1 MVGEKLGSF
10 LIDGTLGVGAMGV
23 VYRATHEKTG
33 RLAAVKVVIKEV
45 AAKGNAYERFEREA
59 KILQQFRHKNI
70 VQFYAMG
77 RYQGTSYIA
86 MEFIAGNTLEQV
98 LADRPALPWTEV
110 ADLAIQVCDALAYA
124 HEHGVVHRDL
134 KPSNMMLNEK
144 GVLKLTDFGI
154 AKDLD
159 ATALTATGRT
169 LGTAAY
175 MAPEQIRGDSDISHK
190 TDLYQ
195 LGCVLYQFLTGR
207 MPFDGTSA
215 VAMMHGHLN
224 GERPVPSHKFKD
236 IPLALGSQLPDIPPA
251 MDELVVR
258 LMAKKAQDRPD
269 NASLIADR
277 LKEIREKLG
286 RGEAVP
292 KLWPYQRIFGSAS
305 PMPVVDAETK
315 ATKKKTTV
323 KRRTAP
329 TMRSEGGYVG
339 NSRQLLET
347 LGLVLALLLIGAFV
361 GYLFWPPSAKYLYE
375 HAEPLMASEH
385 RRDWV
390 TARDEY
396 LDPLDAKHPDNPYK
410 EKTRVWRDKLL
421 LTDTE
426 GRARMLQSQANT
438 GFNKPSGL
446 QEERFVQFHTLAS
459 AAEKRGDD
467 VAAVAAWEE
476 MASGLRPDDKDD
488 RPWFLLAKKRSS
500 DRTKEMALR
509 KSQVIELLT
518 RAKKAELEGKSVEAN
533 SILAEVVKLYGQ
545 YKDIAEFLGIAP
557 SNAPAAVFP
566 TVPAAAQVDDS
577 SVPAGDRKPE

>member
-305 PMPVVDAETK
+305 PMPVVDAETSGVMVVAK
-315 ATKKKTTV
+315 TEQALATLS
-323 KRRTAP
+323 A
-329 TMRSEGGYVG
+329 
-339 NSRQLLET
+339 
-347 LGLVLALLLIGAFV
+347 AF
-361 GYLFWPPSAKYLYE
+361 A
-375 HAEPLMASEH
+375 
-385 RRDWV
+385 
-390 TARDEY
+390 ARD
-396 LDPLDAKHPDNPYK
+396 LD
-410 EKTRVWRDKLL
+410 RVY
-421 LTDTE
+421 
-426 GRARMLQSQANT
+426 QALCW
-438 GFNKPSGL
+438 GMP
-446 QEERFVQFHTLAS
+446 
-459 AAEKRGDD
+459 
-467 VAAVAAWEE
+467 
-476 MASGLRPDDKDD
+476 
-488 RPWFLLAKKRSS
+488 
-500 DRTKEMALR
+500 
-509 KSQVIELLT
+509 
-518 RAKKAELEGKSVEAN
+518 
-533 SILAEVVKLYGQ
+533 
-545 YKDIAEFLGIAP
+545 
-557 SNAPAAVFP
+557 APAAGDIEGAIGRDPRDRKRMALVRHGGKHALTHYKTLRVWHAAVTLLECRLSTGRTHQIRVHLSSKGHP
-566 TVPAAAQVDDS
+566 IVGDPVYLRRMPAASRGLPEPTRTTLLDFPRQALHAARLGFAHPRTGAALS
-577 SVPAGDRKPE
+577 FETAPPADMLALIADLDRTT